1 MDQKSD
7 CKADVEVDE
16 ELEKEIA
23 DLASS
28 HAKKML
34 RGEELVSLKQRVLC
48 LELRVKELEERLQSS
63 FTLYPPVY
71 STTYSPKNTPYAT
84 DEAPQFL
91 TGMSNGEITY
101 YN

>member
-1 MDQKSD
+1 MDQKSEF
-7 CKADVEVDE
+7 KIEMEVDE

-28 HAKKML
+28 HAQKML
-34 RGEELVSLKQRVLC
+34 KGEELSNLKQRITF
-48 LELRVKELEERLQSS
+48 LELRVKELEEKLQSS

-71 STTYSPKNTPYAT
+71 STAYSPKNIPDVTGDTPV
-84 DEAPQFL
+84 FL
-91 TGMSNGEITY
+91 TGMSNGEMTY